1 MTVSTADKTRI
12 TDRRQKVSEMY
23 LRGLYMSDI
32 AQAMGVDTATISRD
46 LAELRKEWL
55 ERSVN
60 HIDQK
65 KAIELAKLDRLEVT
79 YWEAWE
85 RSQRNAEIEITEQIG
100 TRRKVKPKEGEAEGD
115 AIVPERIRKTKRVE
129 GQTGNPEFLKGVLNC
144 ITKRCDILGIDA
156 PKKSENLN
164 IDASTLT
171 DEQIDKLLAGESLAN
186 VIKHG

>member
-55 ERSVN
+55 DRSVN

-100 TRRKVKPKEGEAEGD
+100 TRRKGKDTEQDG
-115 AIVPERIRKTKRVE
+115 IVPERIRKTKRVE